1 MRTLYQ
7 LRHVAVI
14 VRLICGA
21 RAGASVFVGITNE
34 STAAY
39 TEYWEDAAK
48 LNAAH
53 SPLIS
58 VKDDRGIQQLLV
70 PSS

>member
-7 LRHVAVI
+7 LRHVAAI

-21 RAGASVFVGITNE
+21 RASVFVGITNE

-53 SPLIS
+53 SPLIT
-58 VKDDRGIQQLLV
+58 VKDDRDIQQLLV